1 MKIKLLIAYIFA
13 HFVSFSQGDTIFENK
28 EISCDTN
35 ISSSKSHNDTS
46 FVGKVKSYVHGK
58 ASYYAGKFIG
68 RKTAN
73 GEIFTSNDLTCAHM
87 YYKFGTRLRVTNVK
101 NGKSIIVRVNDR
113 GGFSKY
119 GRIVD
124 LSKAAFK
131 RIASTKSGVINVKIE
146 KIGKA

>member
-13 HFVSFSQGDTIFENK
+13 HLVSFSQGDTLCENK
-28 EISCDTN
+28 EISHDTN
-35 ISSSKSHNDTS
+35 VAKNKSKDDTN
-46 FVGKVKSYVHGK
+46 FVSKAKKYVYGK
-58 ASYYAGKFIG
+58 ASYYAGKFVG

-73 GEIFTSNDLTCAHM
+73 GETFTSNDLTCAHM
-87 YYKFGTRLRVTNVK
+87 HYKFGTRLRVTNMK
-101 NGKSIIVRVNDR
+101 NGKSVIVRVNDR

-131 RIASTKSGVINVKIE
+131 RIASSKSGVINVKIE
-146 KIGKA
+146 TLKT